1 MRPIIPLA
9 LVTVLA
15 VGCASVPPDQD
26 PVQIRLNDL
35 DARVSKV
42 ERVVTNQS
50 LVQLATEV
58 DTLQAQVRDLR
69 GQVDDLQNSNREL
82 RKQQHDLYAD
92 LDKRVG
98 ALEHGGAAGGGSDAG
113 SAAGGAAGSAGGAA
127 DTGEAGVSS
136 TEQSIYGQAFD
147 ALKAGSYSTAISG
160 FESFLKQYPA
170 SPLAP
175 NAEYWL
181 GEAHY
186 VNQDFAAAG
195 SAFQVVLD
203 KWPSSGK
210 APDAMLDLGNTQLAQ
225 GKTTKGRAT
234 LRQVVSQYAGTDAA
248 SRAQARLKQL
258 SSH

>member
-15 VGCASVPPDQD
+15 AGCASVPPDQD

-58 DTLQAQVRDLR
+58 DTLQAEVRDLQ
-69 GQVDDLQNSNREL
+69 GKVDDLQNSNREL

-98 ALEHGGAAGGGSDAG
+98 ALEHGGGAGDG
-113 SAAGGAAGSAGGAA
+113 SAAGGAAGSAAGAA
-127 DTGEAGVSS
+127 DTGEQGVSS

-160 FESFLKQYPA
+160 FESFLKQYPS

-195 SAFQVVLD
+195 SAFQAVLD

>member
-15 VGCASVPPDQD
+15 CGCASVPPDQD
-26 PVQIRLNDL
+26 PTQIRLNDL

-42 ERVVTNQS
+42 ERIVSNQS
-50 LVQLATEV
+50 LVQMAEQV
-58 DTLQAQVRDLR
+58 DQLQAEVRDLR
-69 GQVDDLQNSNREL
+69 GQIEDLQNSNREL
-82 RKQQHDLYAD
+82 SKQQHDFYSD

-98 ALEHGGAAGGGSDAG
+98 ALEHGGTAGAGGGG
-113 SAAGGAAGSAGGAA
+113 GGA
-127 DTGEAGVSS
+127 GEPGVTS
-136 TEQSIYGQAFD
+136 TEQSVYGQAFD
-147 ALKAGSYSTAISG
+147 ALKAGSYSVAISG
-160 FESFLKQYPA
+160 FQSFLDQYPS

-181 GEAHY
+181 GEANY
-186 VNQDFAAAG
+186 VNQNFPAAET
-195 SAFQVVLD
+195 AFQAVLD

-225 GKTTKGRAT
+225 GKTAQGSAT

-248 SRAQARLKQL
+248 NRAQTRLKQL
-258 SSH
+258 SSQ

>member
-15 VGCASVPPDQD
+15 AGCASVPPDQD

-35 DARVSKV
+35 DGRVSKV
-42 ERVVTNQS
+42 ERVVSNQS

-58 DTLQAQVRDLR
+58 DTMQAQIRDLQGR
-69 GQVDDLQNSNREL
+69 VDDLQNSNREL

-98 ALEHGGAAGGGSDAG
+98 ALEHGGTAGGGSDAG
-113 SAAGGAAGSAGGAA
+113 SAAGGSAGGAP
-127 DTGEAGVSS
+127 DSGEQGVSS

-160 FESFLKQYPA
+160 FESFIKQYPS

-186 VNQDFAAAG
+186 VNQDYAAAG
-195 SAFQVVLD
+195 TAFQAVLD

-210 APDAMLDLGNTQLAQ
+210 APDALLDLANTQLAQ
-225 GKTTKGRAT
+225 GKTTKGRTT
-234 LRQVVSQYAGTDAA
+234 LRQVISQYAGTDAA
-248 SRAQARLKQL
+248 SRAQTRLKQL

>member
-1 MRPIIPLA
+1 MRPTLLLA

-15 VGCASVPPDQD
+15 AGCASVPPDQD

-42 ERVVTNQS
+42 ERVVSNQS
-50 LVQLATEV
+50 LLQMAQQV

-69 GQVDDLQNSNREL
+69 GQIDDLQNSNREL
-82 RKQQHDLYAD
+82 RKQQHDMYGD

-98 ALEHGGAAGGGSDAG
+98 ALEHGNSGGG
-113 SAAGGAAGSAGGAA
+113 SAAGEGGGQGSSA
-127 DTGEAGVSS
+127 

-147 ALKAGSYSTAISG
+147 ALKAGNYTVAISG
-160 FESFLKQYPA
+160 FQDFLNQYPS

-186 VNQDFAAAG
+186 VNRDFSAAE
-195 SAFQVVLD
+195 SAFQGVLD

-225 GKTTKGRAT
+225 GKTAKGRAT
-234 LRQVVSQYAGTDAA
+234 LKQVASQFPGTDAA
-248 SRAQARLKQL
+248 NRAQTRLKQL

>member
-15 VGCASVPPDQD
+15 AGCASVPPDQD
-26 PVQIRLNDL
+26 PTQIRLNDL

-42 ERVVTNQS
+42 ERVMSNQS
-50 LVQLATEV
+50 LVQLATQV
-58 DTLQAQVRDLR
+58 DQLQGEVRDLR
-69 GQVDDLQNSNREL
+69 GQIEDLQNSNREL

-98 ALEHGGAAGGGSDAG
+98 ALEHGGGGGSA
-113 SAAGGAAGSAGGAA
+113 SGGDGGQGA
-127 DTGEAGVSS
+127 SS
-136 TEQSIYGQAFD
+136 TEQSVYSQAFD
-147 ALKAGSYSTAISG
+147 ALKAGSYSVAIAG
-160 FESFLKQYPA
+160 FQGFLNQYPT

-175 NAEYWL
+175 NAQYWL

-186 VNQDFAAAG
+186 VNRDFAAAEN
-195 SAFQVVLD
+195 AFQAVLD
-203 KWPSSGK
+203 KWPTSGK

-225 GKTTKGRAT
+225 GKTAKGRAT

-248 SRAQARLKQL
+248 NRAQTRLKQAA
-258 SSH
+258 SH